1 MITIFSQIFIINI
14 DTSYATYFASENKF
28 VAIIV
33 INILIAIFVA
43 IVRPNKEKKLLKQ
56 NDRFKL
62 LVSKALLVSKS
73 KDSSLIDTFKFK
85 ENSLL
90 NHQEFTS
97 LFTSCTYQIVLY
109 NDKLICTLED
119 SSLEIPFNKINNIS
133 FNLSDAKD
141 MRKYIVINFIDSD
154 FVILNEGNSLSKLI
168 NLVKYMGVGS
178 YDVMSIG
185 IKKYSYFENALEEAL
200 HEYIS

>member
-1 MITIFSQIFIINI
+1 MI
-14 DTSYATYFASENKF
+14 
-28 VAIIV
+28 
-33 INILIAIFVA
+33 
-43 IVRPNKEKKLLKQ
+43 
-56 NDRFKL
+56 
-62 LVSKALLVSKS
+62 
-73 KDSSLIDTFKFK
+73 
-85 ENSLL
+85 
-90 NHQEFTS
+90 H

-168 NLVKYMGVGS
+168 NLVKDMGVGS